1 MKEIPDYQT
10 LMLPVLKSVA
20 DGKEHKIKEITES
33 LSKEFSLTE
42 EELKNGNPC
51 DMRTCHLY
59 ITKWLNSEAE

>member
-1 MKEIPDYQT
+1 MPTNFD
-10 LMLPVLKSVA
+10 
-20 DGKEHKIKEITES
+20 KIKNMTPEE
-33 LSKEFSLTE
+33 LSYFIWTKEVRCAFCSKIYDLTE